1 MALCEIIKYE
11 GDSNTLVYKFPEE
24 DFNTF
29 SQLIVHESQEAI
41 LFKDG
46 QMCDTF
52 GPGKYTMHT
61 GNIPILNKLVNL
73 STGGE
78 SPFHCEV
85 YFVNKALALDYN
97 WGTSSQALVMD
108 QTFQLLLHVGAS
120 GVIGIKINDPRKLM
134 VKIVGTESQL
144 TAEQCLRYFRENV
157 SAKVKQYIAKVM
169 QQPGMSFITLDTQL
183 LDFSAAVKERLAEDF
198 SDVGIDIYDFIISA
212 IKIPTE
218 EYEVITAGQ
227 RQMQQE
233 QYNVRSAQFE
243 KQRRIIAAEGEAAY
257 REIQGYN
264 WTDEQK
270 AEIAKAYAANEGAQN
285 SPAGMFAQAP
295 AALMFGNML
304 SNNMGTLF
312 DLEPKA
318 SDPAPQASGEA
329 GAPSGD
335 AAPTDPAS
343 SGPAEERAVITCPQC
358 GAQVKATAKFCSECG
373 TPLAA
378 AANTCKNC
386 GSPLEPGAKF
396 CSECGTKI

>member
-1 MALCEIIKYE
+1 MAICEIIKYE
-11 GDSNTLVYKFPEE
+11 GDSKTLVYKFPEE

-41 LFKDG
+41 LFKNG

-73 STGGE
+73 PMGGE
-78 SPFHCEV
+78 SPFHCEI

-198 SDVGIDIYDFIISA
+198 SDVGIDIYNFIISA

-304 SNNMGTLF
+304 SNNMGALF
-312 DLEPKA
+312 DLEPKV
-318 SDPAPQASGEA
+318 SDPAPQGSGEVC
-329 GAPSGD
+329 APSGD
-335 AAPTDPAS
+335 AAHTDPAS
-343 SGPAEERAVITCPQC
+343 SGPAEERAAITCPQC

-373 TPLAA
+373 TPLAT